1 VIEFGFFLR
10 RLLAAALMKGCA
22 NTARGQMN
30 PVSAAAAGRL
40 AILICHPVGGI
51 LLRAATE
58 NVAQYEIIPARK
70 VGHTARVRVHG
81 IIELI
86 DEIFGKDF
94 IKVNVVD
101 LFFIQIGRYGVQT
114 LDPNRPTEPN
124 RRDHQRETRREK
136 RARRLGTHFTKTT
149 KTRHV
154 LLPKPAVK
162 PAQTAAAAYYVDY
175 SSSGLVGQLV
185 GRRQPTTQNRQT
197 KKSNQRGCVNNSI
210 SAGLQSIGKTRP
222 AVTLPQ
228 AINLA
233 IPRVEAPKIHF
244 SALERVLFGILQHE
258 YPNRMRESSSSS
270 IADLWLPNKSFQWLP
285 SLLTTF

>member
-1 VIEFGFFLR
+1 
-10 RLLAAALMKGCA
+10 
-22 NTARGQMN
+22 
-30 PVSAAAAGRL
+30 
-40 AILICHPVGGI
+40 
-51 LLRAATE
+51 
-58 NVAQYEIIPARK
+58 
-70 VGHTARVRVHG
+70 
-81 IIELI
+81 
-86 DEIFGKDF
+86 
-94 IKVNVVD
+94 
-101 LFFIQIGRYGVQT
+101 VQT

-185 GRRQPTTQNRQT
+185 GRRHPTTQNRKRKNRT
-197 KKSNQRGCVNNSI
+197 KKVASTIRFPRGCS
-210 SAGLQSIGKTRP
+210 LDQPGKTRP

-244 SALERVLFGILQHE
+244 SALERVLFGILQVE
-258 YPNRMRESSSSS
+258 YPDRKWESSSPS
-270 IADLWLPNKSFQWLP
+270 IADLSLPNKSFQWLP